1 MDIHEWALIIFT
13 ILGQMAAGGL
23 LVLMVVRAYV
33 SAKAGVEAADRMSD
47 GPLFLVVPVMGL
59 ALLASL
65 LHLNNLSNI
74 VKAVPNLGSSWL
86 SREVV
91 IAVTFVVLAAIYTFL
106 QWRKIGTNGVRT
118 VIGWVAAL
126 VGMVQTY
133 AMSMVYMIRTQPSW
147 NTAATPITFLVTSL
161 MLGALMIAVALVV
174 THNLLAKKNAKAA
187 EEELGLLRNVMQ
199 GIALTAI
206 VMLGIEFLV
215 LPVYMAYLSTQGS
228 AAVASLNLMVGSYG
242 TTLVLR
248 LALVFLGAGILGAYL
263 YKTAS
268 SGKESSIAVLAY
280 SAFALVLVAEVMGR
294 FIFYAT
300 HVRIGM

>member
-33 SAKAGVEAADRMSD
+33 SAKAGVEYADRMTD
-47 GPLFLVVPVMGL
+47 GPLFLIVPVMGL

-91 IAVTFVVLAAIYTFL
+91 IAVAFVVLAAVYTLL
-106 QWRKIGTNGVRT
+106 QWRKIGTNGLRT
-118 VIGWVAAL
+118 IVGWIAAL
-126 VGMVQTY
+126 VGVVLTY
-133 AMSMVYMIRTQPSW
+133 AMSMVYMIRTQPAW
-147 NTAATPITFLVTSL
+147 NTTATPITFLVTSL
-161 MLGALMIAVALVV
+161 MLGGLMVAAALMIA
-174 THNLLAKKNAKAA
+174 H
-187 EEELGLLRNVMQ
+187 GLLTKKDAKTAEKQTRLLRTVLQ
-199 GIALTAI
+199 GIALMTI
-206 VMLGIEFLV
+206 ILLGVEFLV

-228 AAVASLNLMVGSYG
+228 AAVASLNLMIGSYG
-242 TTLVLR
+242 TTLAVR
-248 LALVFLGAGILGAYL
+248 LALVFLGAGILAAYL

-268 SGKESSIAVLAY
+268 AGKESSIALVTY
-280 SAFALVLVAEVMGR
+280 SAFVLVLVAEVMGR